1 VYWFDD
7 SPWGGCRVP
16 AAWKLLYQTPEGNW
30 QEVKAKTPYAVS
42 KDAFDEVAFEPVETG
57 ALRMQVQLPKE
68 ASSGIMEWS
77 VEAAKE

>member
-1 VYWFDD
+1 M
-7 SPWGGCRVP
+7 
-16 AAWKLLYQTPEGNW
+16 
-30 QEVKAKTPYAVS
+30 KAKTPYAVS